1 MEKIYCVKDSNGRF
15 EGKIKICSME
25 EKSDWKWTYISDE
38 FAISGNLVKENAE
51 LKVMKLRELNAIS
64 KYDNLDWEVV
74 ELSEKEHLDNLA
86 KLQKRNLDLG
96 RDILSLY
103 LYNYSVEWKDVKKG
117 CIGLHRKMVKD
128 IYKKY
133 DGLMKKMI

>member
-15 EGKIKICSME
+15 EGNIKICSME
-25 EKSDWKWTYISDE
+25 EKLDWKWAYISDE

-51 LKVMKLRELNAIS
+51 LKVMKLRELNTIAE
-64 KYDNLDWEVV
+64 YDLTWEVV
-74 ELSEKEHLDNLA
+74 EVSEKEYLENLD

-96 RDILSLY
+96 RDILSSY
-103 LYNYSVEWKDVKKG
+103 HYNLSVEWKEIKKG
-117 CIGLHRKMVKD
+117 CIGKHRTLVKD

-133 DGLMKKMI
+133 KLLMKKVY